1 MSLNGHR
8 GHFIDNVEE
17 HSRAEQAG
25 LKHGDLVLEINGTL
39 LLPLSHDEVVQLIK
53 QLKDDPMQSRYVVR
67 TRLLGL
73 LRPRKLIINRTFRLC
88 SLNFRL
94 RLNVISSPILSDTV
108 DEEVNEEG

>member
-8 GHFIDNVEE
+8 GHFIDNVED

-53 QLKDDPMQSRYVVR
+53 QLKDDPMQSRY
-67 TRLLGL
+67 
-73 LRPRKLIINRTFRLC
+73 
-88 SLNFRL
+88 
-94 RLNVISSPILSDTV
+94 
-108 DEEVNEEG
+108 